1 MEQGNITG
9 NKETDIMEGIFHAD
23 AVVYRDDSYVLGE
36 KDGKPFFA
44 VNGKIYSLSCH
55 PYEPCT
61 YIKNDGVSVAVIHNA
76 FDPFDVLKAF
86 AKGTAVDSIS
96 GKVYEAKEF
105 CEMLAFVINKLY
117 DTDISYVEGAMAVEK
132 LKEMN
137 ATDPETAVDVKDLG
151 VRVIS
156 DRFSPSRKLTER
168 VMYRPDGK
176 VYLRIK
182 K

>member
-1 MEQGNITG
+1 
-9 NKETDIMEGIFHAD
+9 MEGIFHTD
-23 AVVYRDDSYVLGE
+23 VVVYRDDRYVLGQN
-36 KDGKPFFA
+36 DGKPFFMA
-44 VNGKIYSLSCH
+44 NGKIYSLSCH
-55 PYEPCT
+55 PYEPCL
-61 YIKNDGVSVAVIHNA
+61 YIKTDRVLVAVIHNA

-132 LKEMN
+132 LKAMG
-137 ATDPETAVDVKDLG
+137 ATDSETAVDVKDLG
-151 VRVIS
+151 IRTIS
-156 DRFSPSRKLTER
+156 DRFSHSRKLTER

-176 VYLRIK
+176 VYLLIK